1 MVENNEM
8 QGLELKEVIPSVAVN
23 EGSEVTAIDLN
34 DYINNP
40 TGEALRFTVELVG
53 GGSLPAGI
61 NFSADGILSGIPQAG
76 TARPLPY
83 EITIVAFNPKVAPLV
98 MHFKLTI
105 YAAAGKIDYNDFK
118 NYWQNFAEGLALPDI
133 EQLLTR
139 EITPLDIYYMLGRFA
154 TLIIWN
160 ADDLTSA
167 TKGVVID
174 IPQASKLFKVY
185 DFSSAI
191 VTSPSDL
198 YDPNRGLKDAIQ
210 TAKAMIREIKRRNWN
225 IELAGYDKMVTAAWV
240 EVQHLNKATPG
251 NPIKVY
257 NYEPSLF
264 DTEVLALSSPQQQI

>member
-1 MVENNEM
+1 MVENEV
-8 QGLELKEVIPSVAVN
+8 QGLELKETIPFISVN
-23 EGSEVTAIDLN
+23 EGSALTAVDLN

-40 TGEALRFTVELVG
+40 TGEALQFTVELVG

-61 NFSADGILSGIPQAG
+61 NFSSDGILSGIPQAG
-76 TARPLPY
+76 TAKSLPY
-83 EITIVAFNPKVAPLV
+83 DITIVAFNPKVAPLV

-105 YAAAGKIDYNDFK
+105 NAAAGKIDYNEFK
-118 NYWQNFAEGLALPDI
+118 NYWQKFTEGLGLPDI

-160 ADDLTSA
+160 ADDLTPA
-167 TKGVVID
+167 TKGAVIE
-174 IPQASKLFKVY
+174 IPHASKLFRIY
-185 DFSSAI
+185 DFNSAI
-191 VTSPSDL
+191 VTSPNDL

-210 TAKAMIREIKRRNWN
+210 TAQAMVREIKRRNWN

-240 EVQHLNKATPG
+240 EVQHINKAKPG

-264 DTEVLALSSPQQQI
+264 DTEVLALSAPQQQI

>member
-1 MVENNEM
+1 MH
-8 QGLELKEVIPSVAVN
+8 GLELKKAIPSVVVN
-23 EGSEVTAIDLN
+23 EGSELTTIDLN

-40 TGEALRFTVELVG
+40 TGEALQFTVELVG
-53 GGSLPAGI
+53 GGSLPVGI
-61 NFSADGILSGIPQAG
+61 NFSPDGILSGAPQAG
-76 TARPLPY
+76 TASSLPY
-83 EITIVAFNPKVAPLV
+83 NITVVAFNPKVTPLV

-105 YAAAGKIDYNDFK
+105 YAAVGKIDYNDFK
-118 NYWQNFAEGLALPDI
+118 NYWKNFAEGLGLPDI

-160 ADDLTSA
+160 ADDLTPA
-167 TKGVVID
+167 TRGTVIE
-174 IPQASKLFKVY
+174 IPHASKLFRVY
-185 DFSSAI
+185 DFNSAI
-191 VTSPSDL
+191 VTSPGDL

-210 TAKAMIREIKRRNWN
+210 TAKAMIREVKRRKWN

-240 EVQHLNKATPG
+240 EVQHLNKAAPS